1 MNTQAFLPFII
12 FGIILFLY
20 IQIIHHY
27 TRSEDLEI
35 YEMDYINNAQLQDV
49 CNMKQPVIFNYTN
62 MYPEFIENI
71 SIPNITHHCN
81 QNEIKIKDINDY
93 WNPPMTNNSQY
104 YEPVDYFMLP
114 FTSSHSFMKSDAK
127 SLYFSEHNSEFI
139 EETGLDKHFQE
150 FHSFLKPSH
159 FIIHT
164 KYDICIGSI
173 HTATPLRYHTD
184 YRKFL
189 ILSHGKIHVKMTHF
203 KSSKYLKLIKD
214 YDNYEY
220 RSPINVWKP
229 QEEHLQ
235 NISKIKFIEFDVF
248 AGQILYIPP
257 YWWYSIRFSN
267 DPNTVVSYISYN
279 SIMNIVAN
287 TPEIGRY
294 LLQQQNIQKTPVKKR
309 IPSSTNTSISDNS
322 TPNDIASS
330 SSPNN
335 PIETLI
341 QNIAETSNPNQIITN
356 AGVYSNQLKNVN
368 VNI

>member
-1 MNTQAFLPFII
+1 MYIQPYLPFLI

-35 YEMDYINNAQLQDV
+35 YEMDYINNRQLQDV

-62 MYPEFIENI
+62 MYPEFMN
-71 SIPNITHHCN
+71 NITIQHISHTCA
-81 QNEIKIKDINDY
+81 QSEINIKDINDY
-93 WNPPMTNNSQY
+93 WKETITKDSQY
-104 YEPVDYFMLP
+104 YEPIDYFRLP
-114 FTSSHSFMKSDAK
+114 FTSSHLFMKSDTK
-127 SLYFSEHNSEFI
+127 SLYFSENNSEFI

-150 FHSFLKPSH
+150 FHSFLKPSP

-173 HTATPLRYHTD
+173 HTETPLRYHTD

-189 ILSHGKIHVKMTHF
+189 ILSQGKIHVKMTHY

-214 YDNYEY
+214 YDNYEF
-220 RSPINVWKP
+220 RSPINVWNP
-229 QEEHLQ
+229 QKEYVN
-235 NISKIKFIEFDVF
+235 NISKMKFIEFDVF

-267 DPNTVVSYISYN
+267 DPTTVVSYISYN

-294 LLQQQNIQKTPVKKR
+294 LLQQQNIQKTPVTKR
-309 IPSSTNTSISDNS
+309 IPSSDYIPIPT
-322 TPNDIASS
+322 NDIATSS
-330 SSPNN
+330 NN
-335 PIETLI
+335 PIENII
-341 QNIAETSNPNQIITN
+341 QNIAESSPPNQIITN
-356 AGVYSNQLKNVN
+356 AGVYSNKLT
-368 VNI
+368 NI